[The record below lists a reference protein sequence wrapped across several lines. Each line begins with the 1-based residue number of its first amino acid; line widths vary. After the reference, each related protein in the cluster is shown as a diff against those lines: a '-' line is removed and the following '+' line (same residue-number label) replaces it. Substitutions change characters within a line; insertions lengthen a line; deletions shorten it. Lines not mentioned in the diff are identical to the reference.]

1 MKANELMIGDWLKCS
16 DPTPFR
22 ITDIETEKGTSY
34 FSVIGDDG
42 WVVDGGEL
50 EPIPL
55 TAEILERNCKN
66 ILRWKGKGYEWTWY
80 NEDDGYIELS
90 SRAEGET
97 CKDGFFVS
105 ANGGEYQLFT
115 IHYVHELQ
123 HALRLCGIEK
133 EIEL

>member
-55 TAEILERNCKN
+55 TAEILNKN
-66 ILRWKGKGYEWTWY
+66 FPKP
-80 NEDDGYIELS
+80 NEDYWVEGDFPIIGYSIPCITDGNRPYVEVSIYDPARVMEF
-90 SRAEGET
+90 EM
-97 CKDGFFVS
+97 FF
-105 ANGGEYQLFT
+105 
-115 IHYVHELQ
+115 HYVHELQ